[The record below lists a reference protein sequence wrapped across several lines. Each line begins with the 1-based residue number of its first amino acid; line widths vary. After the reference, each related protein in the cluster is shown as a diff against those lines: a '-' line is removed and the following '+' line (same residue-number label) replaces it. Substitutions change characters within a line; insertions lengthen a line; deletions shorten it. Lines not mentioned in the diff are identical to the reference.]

1 MTALVTELNVDS
13 LVSIFTTMADAN
25 NPAVLQLERILKKPP
40 LATSPSLSRL
50 LRFIVEETLDG
61 RAESLSEFT
70 LGVRV
75 FNRRED
81 FNPRTD
87 PIVRVQAHHLRARL
101 AQYYAGPGAGDA
113 VVVELPPRKYV
124 PVFRFTEAVAEA
136 PAPVVE
142 QVVEQETPPVQPPA
156 TTMPEDRKIR
166 RAVMVAAVAGL
177 LAVAG
182 SPSNWSGRAP
192 AAVRSTHGAPHE
204 PDAVAEDLY
213 VRGRYLLDRQTESAL
228 RQSVES
234 FQQAIAY
241 DPRFAAAF
249 AGLADAYNL
258 LAQYGYVSPREGME
272 QARHA
277 AQQALALAPQLAEGH
292 VSLAAILE
300 AYDWNWAAAER
311 EYRRAIEL
319 NPALP
324 EAHLWYG
331 MFLRDQGRIQEA
343 LPELRRA
350 ERLEPLSV
358 LGNVNL
364 AYGFMMAGD
373 SSAALERALRAVELD
388 PEASGTGVLLAS
400 VYRSRSDGAQADRA
414 LAGALRHA
422 EGNPHALSALACI
435 YAKLGRRTES
445 MRLFHEVKQMAASR
459 YVSPFDLGNISLVLG
474 DEDRAVAWFEEAF
487 KQRSAGMVFL
497 RNDKADCV
505 QRSPRL
511 LSLIGKINAG

>member
-331 MFLRDQGRIQEA
+331 MFLRDQGRIRGPA
-343 LPELRRA
+343 GTAARRA
-350 ERLEPLSV
+350 V
-358 LGNVNL
+358 G
-364 AYGFMMAGD
+364 
-373 SSAALERALRAVELD
+373 AALGAGQRQPRLWIHDGRRFQRRSGARPSRRGVGSGSVRHRRAVGQRVSVALRWR
-388 PEASGTGVLLAS
+388 PSGS
-400 VYRSRSDGAQADRA
+400 GA
-414 LAGALRHA
+414 
-422 EGNPHALSALACI
+422 
-435 YAKLGRRTES
+435 GRRLTPC
-445 MRLFHEVKQMAASR
+445 RGQ
-459 YVSPFDLGNISLVLG
+459 P
-474 DEDRAVAWFEEAF
+474 
-487 KQRSAGMVFL
+487 
-497 RNDKADCV
+497 
-505 QRSPRL
+505 PRL
-511 LSLIGKINAG
+511 IRAGVHLCQAGPAHGKYAPVP